1 MAYLLVVRATLLEK
15 LEVMEER
22 YEAASQQCKDMD
34 RQISVSRCDFVL
46 MICILTGKLHQT
58 IRAMTQLSC

>member
-1 MAYLLVVRATLLEK
+1 MAYLLVVRATLLDK

-34 RQISVSRCDFVL
+34 KQIMVL
-46 MICILTGKLHQT
+46 RLFSIIMI
-58 IRAMTQLSC
+58 SF